1 MEEEFVQNQE
11 ILKPREERNQEER
24 SQVDDLRGAPMGIGT
39 LEEIIDDD
47 HAIISNPMG
56 PEYYVC
62 ILSIVDKDQLE
73 PGCAVLIHQKVSLPV
88 LRHNSILMTK
98 DRRIRW
104 WVSWQTM
111 LIRWFQS

>member
-11 ILKPREERNQEER
+11 ILKPMEERNLEER
-24 SQVDDLRGAPMGIGT
+24 SRVDDLRGAPMGIAT

-47 HAIISNPMG
+47 HAIISTSMG

-73 PGCAVLIHQKVSLPV
+73 PGCTVLVHQKVHL
-88 LRHNSILMTK
+88 K
-98 DRRIRW
+98 
-104 WVSWQTM
+104 M
-111 LIRWFQS
+111 LI